1 MAGNCIT
8 SILHR
13 DVAFAS
19 GCCFFGFCFRF
30 FYGFIRVCFR
40 DGLGFL

>member
-8 SILHR
+8 SILLR

-19 GCCFFGFCFRF
+19 GCCFFGFGFRF
-30 FYGFIRVCFR
+30 FKFLNVFSLRFYQ
-40 DGLGFL
+40 GLF